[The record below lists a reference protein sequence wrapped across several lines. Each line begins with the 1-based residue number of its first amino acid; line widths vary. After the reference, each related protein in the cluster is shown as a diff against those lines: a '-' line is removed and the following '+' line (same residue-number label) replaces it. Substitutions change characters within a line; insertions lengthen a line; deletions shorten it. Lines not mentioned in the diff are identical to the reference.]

1 MWLEPGMIGKRER
14 DVGAICKVQKILG
27 TLEYFKHLD
36 MTDFI
41 LLFF

>member
-1 MWLEPGMIGKRER
+1 MIGKRERER